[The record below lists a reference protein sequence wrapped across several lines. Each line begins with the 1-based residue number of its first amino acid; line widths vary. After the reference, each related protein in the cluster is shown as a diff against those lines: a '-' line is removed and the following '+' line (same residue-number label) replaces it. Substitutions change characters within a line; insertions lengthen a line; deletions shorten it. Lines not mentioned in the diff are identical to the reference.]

1 MAGVGGR
8 AALQRC
14 AVALTNSSGNQ
25 SALNWRAITMNHN
38 DDAATCSSSSDEY
51 LTLSKDELE
60 LSGSSLKSGSKLYVL
75 ICSVNFILII
85 PLDVSYLY
93 S

>member
-1 MAGVGGR
+1 
-8 AALQRC
+8 
-14 AVALTNSSGNQ
+14 
-25 SALNWRAITMNHN
+25 MNHN

-75 ICSVNFILII
+75 MCSVNFILNVPSDTFLIYTHNQI
-85 PLDVSYLY
+85 
-93 S
+93 